1 MSILDRFRLDG
12 KVALVTGAGKG
23 IGAACAKAFAEAG
36 ADVVIGA
43 RTVGDLERVAE
54 AARGN
59 GRQAI
64 VAALDVTD
72 ADQRES
78 IVERAIQSLGR
89 LDILVNNVGG
99 SMPKAALE
107 TSVKEFDHAFHF
119 NVTTAF
125 AMTQLAAVR
134 MVETAGAG
142 AVINIASVAGQAPGP
157 HFAAYGTAK
166 AGMIFLTRVLAQE
179 FAPKVRVNAI
189 GVGSTKTDAL
199 KRVLD
204 PGIEKAMVRMTPMNR
219 LGEVEDVAACALYL
233 ASPASSYL
241 TGDVVQ
247 VNGGLRGLNMTMPR
261 AFD

>member
-12 KVALVTGAGKG
+12 KVALITGAGKG
-23 IGAACAKAFAEAG
+23 IGAACAQAFSEAG
-36 ADVVIGA
+36 ADVAIGA
-43 RTVGDLERVAE
+43 RTLSDLERVAE
-54 AARGN
+54 VVRGN
-59 GRQAI
+59 GQKAL
-64 VAALDVTD
+64 VVALDATD
-72 ADQRES
+72 DAQRKNIVDQTVR
-78 IVERAIQSLGR
+78 SLGR

-99 SMPKAALE
+99 SMPKAALK
-107 TSVKEFDHAFHF
+107 TSVREFDNAFHF

-125 AMTQLAAVR
+125 AMTQLAAPHI
-134 MVETAGAG
+134 VETAGG
-142 AVINIASVAGQAPGP
+142 GSVINIASVAGQMPGP

-166 AGMIFLTRVLAQE
+166 AGMIFLTQVLAQE

-199 KRVLD
+199 KQVLT
-204 PGIEKAMVRMTPMNR
+204 PEIEKTMVALTPMNR
-219 LGEVEDVAACALYL
+219 LGEVEDIAACALYL
-233 ASPASSYL
+233 ASSASSYL